1 MCKVL
6 VVDDDNDILE
16 VLKLILTMN
25 GLQVEAVSQGGEVYD
40 NVFINR
46 PNVILLDVNLG
57 KYDGRNICNDL
68 KSQEE
73 TKDINVI
80 MFSANHNIRE
90 SAMENKA
97 DDFLEKP
104 FDINQLISRVKRYCN

>member
-16 VLKLILTMN
+16 VLSLILSMN
-25 GLQVEAVSQGGEVYD
+25 GLQVEAVSKGGEVYD
-40 NVFINR
+40 NVFTTK

-57 KYDGRNICNDL
+57 THDGRTICNDL
-68 KSQEE
+68 KTQSE

-80 MFSANHNIRE
+80 MFSANHNIRQ
-90 SAMENKA
+90 SAMDNKA

-104 FDINQLISRVKRYCN
+104 FDMDQLVERVKSFCN